1 MNEEDVEYFKDYR
14 KQLQK
19 VVDKSEDEF
28 EKRLLYIAAGAL
40 GLSLSFITDIVTI
53 SQSTCLWMLIAGWG
67 LLIVCILI
75 NLLSHIGSKNK
86 ANESIDLI
94 DAFLTSGESDNS
106 SLIDAINKKNSKTE
120 LVNKVTVWSL
130 FLGIVF
136 IVTFA
141 SINLLQNNTS
151 NKMAEKEIKIVAP
164 TCEVRNG
171 RTMQKMAP
179 IKANVDSVPT
189 KPNIDTTS
197 KNNK

>member
-1 MNEEDVEYFKDYR
+1 MTKEDEKYFKGYR

-40 GLSLSFITDIVTI
+40 GLSFSFITDIVTI
-53 SQSTCLWMLIAGWG
+53 SQSTCLWILIVGWG
-67 LLIVCILI
+67 LLAACILI

-106 SLIDAINKKNSKTE
+106 SLIDAINKKNSQTE
-120 LVNKVTVWSL
+120 LVNKTTVWSL
-130 FLGIVF
+130 FLGIAF
-136 IVTFA
+136 IITFA
-141 SINLLQNNTS
+141 SINLLQNNTP
-151 NKMAEKEIKIVAP
+151 NKMAKKEIVTIAP
-164 TCEVRNG
+164 DKGLKNG
-171 RTMQKMAP
+171 RTIPKMAP
-179 IKANVDSVPT
+179 ITAKVDSIPT
-189 KPNIDTTS
+189 KPNIDTVS